1 MLLACSDASP
11 GFGLATN
18 HGLSDAFA
26 DESYY
31 TTGISADQT
40 MHSLMHKFICF
51 WNDRLKPRQTK
62 SIFVMVKIIACK
74 GLYSKYGSISYRLDA
89 MGDFRLFVPFK
100 LILHIKHRSIS
111 HRLGTNYA
119 FHFRAF
125 MHKFYLNVP
134 CIKLDTYFSS
144 PQLRKADD

>member
-1 MLLACSDASP
+1 MQWCKSWFWP
-11 GFGLATN
+11 GYKSRPVRCFRRWIRL
-18 HGLSDAFA
+18 HYRYISKIKRCILWCIS
-26 DESYY
+26 SYVSE
-31 TTGISADQT
+31 TTVS
-40 MHSLMHKFICF
+40 S
-51 WNDRLKPRQTK
+51 RQTK
-62 SIFVMVKIIACK
+62 SIFVKVKIIACK

-125 MHKFYLNVP
+125 MHKYYLNVP
-134 CIKLDTYFSS
+134 WIKLDTYFSS
-144 PQLRKADD
+144 PQLRKTDD